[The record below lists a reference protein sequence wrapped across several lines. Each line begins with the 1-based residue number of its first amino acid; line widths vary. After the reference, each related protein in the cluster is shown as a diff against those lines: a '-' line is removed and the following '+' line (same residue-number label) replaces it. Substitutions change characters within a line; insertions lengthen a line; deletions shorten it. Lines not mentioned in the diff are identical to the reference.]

1 MKEMLSLCLHCKYY
15 LWITIVQMGRL
26 HSQKSE
32 NVNDRDMELEKTL
45 LPWDAT
51 TAAWLKPLQA
61 LSFKNDCSAINSTLQ
76 GI

>member
-1 MKEMLSLCLHCKYY
+1 MFALQAY
-15 LWITIVQMGRL
+15 LWITIVQMDRL

-32 NVNDRDMELEKTL
+32 NVNDRDMELDKAL

-61 LSFKNDCSAINSTLQ
+61 LSFKNICSATNNILQ